1 MIIVQIILIMMI
13 IKIIIIMMMVDWK
26 VGHSSE
32 EALVYESFPSA
43 NIVRRLFSR
52 RGCGKWKTALKL
64 EKMQFS

>member
-1 MIIVQIILIMMI
+1 
-13 IKIIIIMMMVDWK
+13 MMMVDWK